1 MRLNLPAGRQTERR
15 CGTWKVRTMDKHRAQ
30 AISNGRAHILIEAL
44 PYIRQWAGKTVVVKY
59 GGAAMT
65 DPALKRSVT
74 KDLVLLHYVGVRVV
88 IVHGGGPRISEMMQR
103 LGAEPAFVGGLRVT
117 DERTMEIVQ
126 MVMVGLVGQ
135 ELVSLLNSEGGRA
148 VGLSG
153 KDANVV
159 TACKLE
165 SPHGELGFVGEVA
178 AIDTRLIDTLNEA
191 GYIVVLTPVGSGGP
205 GCDSYNINAD
215 TVACAVAEELNAE
228 KLIILSDVPGLL
240 RDVEDPQSVISQVTT
255 SELAGLIAD
264 GTIGGGMIPKA
275 EAGISAIANGVH
287 SVHMVDG
294 RAEHSLLVELFTEE
308 GIGTMIT
315 AGSESGAGGAGND

>member
-1 MRLNLPAGRQTERR
+1 
-15 CGTWKVRTMDKHRAQ
+15 
-30 AISNGRAHILIEAL
+30 
-44 PYIRQWAGKTVVVKY
+44 
-59 GGAAMT
+59 
-65 DPALKRSVT
+65 
-74 KDLVLLHYVGVRVV
+74 
-88 IVHGGGPRISEMMQR
+88 
-103 LGAEPAFVGGLRVT
+103 
-117 DERTMEIVQ
+117 
-126 MVMVGLVGQ
+126 
-135 ELVSLLNSEGGRA
+135 
-148 VGLSG
+148 
-153 KDANVV
+153 
-159 TACKLE
+159 
-165 SPHGELGFVGEVA
+165 
-178 AIDTRLIDTLNEA
+178 
-191 GYIVVLTPVGSGGP
+191 VVLTPVGSGGP

>member
-1 MRLNLPAGRQTERR
+1 MDERE
-15 CGTWKVRTMDKHRAQ
+15 KQ
-30 AISNGRAHILIEAL
+30 ATSNDRAHTLIEAL

-103 LGAEPAFVGGLRVT
+103 LGEEPEFVGGLRVT
-117 DERTMEIVQ
+117 DEATMEIVQ

-178 AIDTRLIDTLNEA
+178 EIDTRLIDTLNDA

-228 KLIILSDVPGLL
+228 KLIMLSDVPGLL
-240 RDVEDPQSVISQVTT
+240 RDVEDSHSLISQVTT
-255 SELAGLIAD
+255 SELADLIAD
-264 GTIGGGMIPKA
+264 GTISGGMIPKA
-275 EAGISAIANGVH
+275 GAAMSAIENGVH
-287 SVHMVDG
+287 SVHLVDG

-315 AGSESGAGGAGND
+315 AGPDTGAGGDADD

>member
-1 MRLNLPAGRQTERR
+1 MDERE
-15 CGTWKVRTMDKHRAQ
+15 KQ
-30 AISNGRAHILIEAL
+30 ATSNGRAHTLIEAL
-44 PYIRQWAGKTVVVKY
+44 PYIRKWAGKTVVVKY
-59 GGAAMT
+59 GGAAMA
-65 DPALKRSVT
+65 DPALKHSVT

-88 IVHGGGPRISEMMQR
+88 IVHGGGPRISEMMER
-103 LGAEPAFVGGLRVT
+103 LGEEPQFVGGLRVT
-117 DERTMEIVQ
+117 DERAMEIVQ

-135 ELVSLLNSEGGRA
+135 ELVSLLNAEGGRA

-178 AIDTRLIDTLNEA
+178 AIDTRLIDTLNDA

-215 TVACAVAEELNAE
+215 TVACAVAEELKAE
-228 KLIILSDVPGLL
+228 KLIMLSDVPGLL
-240 RDVEDPQSVISQVTT
+240 RDVEEPESLISEVTT
-255 SELAGLIAD
+255 SELANLIAD
-264 GTIGGGMIPKA
+264 GTISGGMIPKA
-275 EAGISAIANGVH
+275 EAAISAIRNGVR
-287 SVHMVDG
+287 SVHLVDG

-308 GIGTMIT
+308 GIGTMIGGG
-315 AGSESGAGGAGND
+315 AEPGAGGDADD